1 MTTSSITTLPTFQ
14 QLLETTED
22 SPPSDQQLREHFAP
36 VFEAIAAGAKQR
48 EQDHELAFDAFEK
61 LRTSGFTRVRLARE
75 HGGIGASLPQ
85 LAELL
90 VDLGQADSNLP
101 QALHGH
107 FMFTEQHQNESQGAV
122 SSWWL
127 SEVAGGKIFG
137 NALVELPPSAGKR
150 PVHWVDTKAPTVD
163 GVIAH
168 VTGDKFYST
177 GAIFADYLLI
187 SASREDQEDE
197 GPIFAIID
205 AEHPGVKRIDDWN
218 GFGQRLTASGTTLLD
233 EVPVLQDR
241 VQEFDVPTGVL
252 SYTILWIALIATQ
265 TGIGQAALKDISE
278 YVAARHRTYNHA
290 TAETPA
296 EDPLVHEVIGKVSAN
311 VSAARYIVR
320 GAAAVAE
327 ESYLQVRGHT
337 DLENPV
343 FLAAHTKANIAL
355 SEASVVVSEL
365 ILNATNQIFEAGGAS
380 ATIASKQLHQHWL
393 NARTIASHT
402 PLIYRTQAVGN
413 YRINGVIPPHHST
426 ARNSEPQQE
435 AQDVPA
441 SNS

>member
-1 MTTSSITTLPTFQ
+1 MSISARPQLPTFQ
-14 QLLETTED
+14 QLLQTTHNAA
-22 SPPSDQQLREHFAP
+22 PTDQQLREHFAP
-36 VFEAIAAGAKQR
+36 VFDAIADGAKQR
-48 EQDHELAFDAFEK
+48 EQDHELAFDAIEK

-107 FMFTEQHQNESQGAV
+107 FMFTEQHQNESQGEV
-122 SSWWL
+122 SAWWL
-127 SEVAGGKIFG
+127 TEVANGKIFG

-150 PVHWVDTKAPTVD
+150 PVYWTDADEPLDD

-168 VTGDKFYST
+168 LTGDKFYST
-177 GAIFADYLLI
+177 GAIFVDYLLI
-187 SASREDQEDE
+187 SASRAGQEDE
-197 GPIFAIID
+197 GPLFAIID

-233 EVPVLQDR
+233 EVPVLKDR

-252 SYTILWIALIATQ
+252 SYTILWIVLIATQ
-265 TGIGQAALKDISE
+265 TGIGQAALKDISQ
-278 YVAARHRTYNHA
+278 YVAGRRRTYNHA

-296 EDPLVHEVIGKVSAN
+296 EDPLVHEVIGKVSAK
-311 VSAARYIVR
+311 VSAARHIVR

-327 ESYLQVRGHT
+327 QSYRQVRGHT
-337 DLENPV
+337 DLEDPV
-343 FLAAHTKANIAL
+343 FLDAHTKANIAL

-365 ILNATNQIFEAGGAS
+365 ILDATNQIFEAGGAS
-380 ATIASKQLHQHWL
+380 TTIATKQLHQHWL

-413 YRINGVIPPHHST
+413 YRINGVIPPQHST
-426 ARNSEPQQE
+426 ARNSEPQHKTSE
-435 AQDVPA
+435 PSDVQ
-441 SNS
+441 